1 MPKSR
6 LKKPVAGQIAVAK
19 HAMNIEKLTEKHWPE
34 VKAIYES
41 GLATGNAN
49 FSHQVP
55 DWDRWDAN
63 HVKNCRLVAEAD
75 GVVLGWAALTAIAD
89 NCVLAGVAEV
99 SIYVAEG
106 RRGKGIG
113 RQLLAELVKSSEENN
128 FWTLESRI
136 FAENIAS
143 LKIHLDNGFRLIGTR
158 ERIGKLNGV
167 WRDTLLLER
176 RSVKIGL

>member
-1 MPKSR
+1 
-6 LKKPVAGQIAVAK
+6 ADQIAVAK

-49 FSHQVP
+49 FSHQVAGWQQ
-55 DWDRWDAN
+55 WDNN
-63 HVKNCRLVAEAD
+63 HVKNCRLVMMEEDA
-75 GVVLGWAALTAIAD
+75 VLGWAALTAIAD

-113 RQLLAELVKSSEENN
+113 RQLLAELVKGSEENN

-136 FAENIAS
+136 FAE
-143 LKIHLDNGFRLIGTR
+143 
-158 ERIGKLNGV
+158 
-167 WRDTLLLER
+167 
-176 RSVKIGL
+176 